1 MLLLATCTPL
11 GQVGPESWSQA
22 PAPCPGAG
30 LALAQSPT
38 TWFLSP
44 AYAQEKR
51 KNSLVDA
58 TFALHHAVLTRRVLT
73 YTFPQVLGFLFFFL
87 VTQNLHFFK
96 SEGNQ
101 SNTYG
106 HSQRHSI
113 ELSFPQVATEDG
125 ANHADQEPQQLG
137 DKLGWEEEE
146 TVR

>member
-22 PAPCPGAG
+22 PAPCPGAD

-87 VTQNLHFFK
+87 VTQNLHFL
-96 SEGNQ
+96 NQ
-101 SNTYG
+101 RGIRVIRTDTASVTA
-106 HSQRHSI
+106 SSSAFPRWPQKM
-113 ELSFPQVATEDG
+113 ELTTLIRNPSSWAT
-125 ANHADQEPQQLG
+125 N
-137 DKLGWEEEE
+137 
-146 TVR
+146 

>member
-1 MLLLATCTPL
+1 MHTPRSGGSRELVTGSSSLPRCWPCTGTVTDYLVPL
-11 GQVGPESWSQA
+11 SRLCSGEKKEQFGGCDVCIASRCAYTQGPHIYI
-22 PAPCPGAG
+22 
-30 LALAQSPT
+30 PT
-38 TWFLSP
+38 GFGF
-44 AYAQEKR
+44 
-51 KNSLVDA
+51 SL
-58 TFALHHAVLTRRVLT
+58 
-73 YTFPQVLGFLFFFL
+73 LFFGDTKFTL
-87 VTQNLHFFK
+87 FK